1 MKIRSQ
7 LLGIIASITGVF
19 LLSVGVFF
27 TAESNKSKIE
37 REFRLLEE
45 LRYQLF
51 QEASFLHAFT
61 FTPAL
66 KAIADYEAVTE
77 KTNQTFE
84 ALARITYLPSQQESV
99 REALSQIAR
108 MNENIQKRRASLLSA
123 TEEFLSKGT
132 ETGGFRTSLKLADYT
147 ILPYFARKPG
157 YEDYL
162 SAAKD
167 FASAIV
173 VMNQSCKTSIDIID
187 EEYEII
193 QGAIQTIR
201 RNSLISSALVALILG
216 IAGFI
221 VAARIARRISIRIQ
235 RLEASTRLIS
245 SGDLTRKIEI
255 PGADEIRELGSLM
268 EEMRRSIT
276 ASMNAIQET
285 ATKAMRSKTKLEEA
299 VGNSTQALSRL
310 DDESNRVENV
320 SISLNEN
327 VERANTAM
335 GEIVRDLEAVSG
347 MIHSQAAMVEESTA
361 SITQMASS
369 IVSLSSIMEKN
380 KDGSEKLVEIAG
392 VGEQRLLET
401 GEIISRI
408 NESVT
413 TIQDMANLI
422 SGIATQTNLLA
433 MNAAIEAAHAGDF
446 GKGFSVVA
454 DEIRT
459 LAEASAENSKIIS
472 KNLADVIGNIT
483 DADAASKNS
492 SESFQEVQK
501 EIRKVSNSFDE
512 VLNGL
517 RELKQGG
524 TQIME
529 AMVELNSYTTTI
541 TDNTEAINRQTA
553 LVSGAIQA
561 VQGSSE
567 EVAAASGTIG
577 NEVVYIRN
585 TFVEVGS
592 HAKAVEAIS
601 ENLNEHVSHFTTEAA
616 DPAGTQD

>member
-66 KAIADYEAVTE
+66 NAIADYEAVTE
-77 KTNQTFE
+77 KTNQSFE

-592 HAKAVEAIS
+592 HAKAVGAIS

>member
-66 KAIADYEAVTE
+66 NAIADYEAVTE

-157 YEDYL
+157 YDDYL

-173 VMNQSCKTSIDIID
+173 VMNQSCKTSIEIID

-327 VERANTAM
+327 VERANAAM

-483 DADAASKNS
+483 DADAASRNS

-592 HAKAVEAIS
+592 HAKAVGAIS

>member
-66 KAIADYEAVTE
+66 NAIVDYEAVTE
-77 KTNQTFE
+77 KTNQSFE

-285 ATKAMRSKTKLEEA
+285 ATKAMSSKTKLEEA

-483 DADAASKNS
+483 DADAASRNS

-541 TDNTEAINRQTA
+541 TANTEAINRQTA

-592 HAKAVEAIS
+592 HAKAVGAIS

>member
-66 KAIADYEAVTE
+66 NAIADYEAVTE

-173 VMNQSCKTSIDIID
+173 VMNQSCKTSIEIID

-299 VGNSTQALSRL
+299 VDNSTQALSRL

-327 VERANTAM
+327 VERANAAM

-517 RELKQGG
+517 RELNQGG

-592 HAKAVEAIS
+592 HAKAVGAIS

-616 DPAGTQD
+616 EASGEID

>member
-27 TAESNKSKIE
+27 TTESNKSKIE

-51 QEASFLHAFT
+51 QETSFLHAFT

-66 KAIADYEAVTE
+66 NAIADYEAVTE
-77 KTNQTFE
+77 KTNQSFE

-483 DADAASKNS
+483 DADAASRNS

-592 HAKAVEAIS
+592 HAKAVGAIS